1 IQLPESL
8 NSLILSRIDRLSESP
23 RRTLKVASVI
33 GRVFRSPM
41 LPDVYPELGDV
52 TAVEDQLGRL
62 RGADLVVPDVEA
74 DRSWLF
80 KHVVTQEVA
89 YASIPFALREEL
101 HERTAGV
108 IEGADTTDQ
117 HLDLLAHHYW
127 HSANVDKKREYLV
140 RAGEAAQAKYANA
153 AA

>member
-1 IQLPESL
+1 PPAESALLIESKLEQLLGTQTEPPAALVELVTRRAEGNPFYVEELLNYIDGQGVDLSDVNVLRTIQLPESL

-33 GRVFRSPM
+33 GRVFRSSM
-41 LPDVYPELGDV
+41 LPDVYPELGDG

-80 KHVVTQEVA
+80 KHVVTQ
-89 YASIPFALREEL
+89 
-101 HERTAGV
+101 
-108 IEGADTTDQ
+108 
-117 HLDLLAHHYW
+117 
-127 HSANVDKKREYLV
+127 
-140 RAGEAAQAKYANA
+140 
-153 AA
+153 